1 MARPNGTEDVVEQ
14 PIALSVFLQHAL
26 CVRVGLRLKVDLTFD
41 IKATLVLGDFS
52 CGDADFRSVGRA
64 EEAIHKV
71 VILVMPSVI
80 ELRQPDLI
88 NLNVFVHR

>member
-1 MARPNGTEDVVEQ
+1 M
-14 PIALSVFLQHAL
+14 
-26 CVRVGLRLKVDLTFD
+26 RLKVNLTFD
-41 IKATLVLGDFS
+41 IKATLVLGDFC

-80 ELRQPDLI
+80 ELRQPDLV
-88 NLNVFVHR
+88 NLNVFVHILFVLERWLLLVLYIKSS